1 MAGSLRV
8 EAEIGTEGTGLLPK
22 RHVYEGN
29 KADSQEVR
37 RL

>member
-1 MAGSLRV
+1 MAGSLGV
-8 EAEIGTEGTGLLPK
+8 AAEIGTEGTGLLPK
-22 RHVYEGN
+22 RHVCEGN